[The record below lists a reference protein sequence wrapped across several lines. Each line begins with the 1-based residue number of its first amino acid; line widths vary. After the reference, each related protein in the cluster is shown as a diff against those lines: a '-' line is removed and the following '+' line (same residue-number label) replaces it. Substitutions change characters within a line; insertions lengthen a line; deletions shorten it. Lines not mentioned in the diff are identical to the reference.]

1 MKKQSIFFTQAYI
14 NGTLMNGKAV
24 SIVLVATVISA
35 SALALAAMVV
45 LENVDYSITYE
56 LNGGTNSDMNPST
69 YKPKDGTDL
78 YAAEKEGCVF
88 IGWFLDE
95 DLTEQITEISKGTR
109 GDIKLYACWEKSEVG
124 MRYTYDISGNKV
136 SKNWFGNTNTPLSGS
151 ISYTYLTYR
160 YGQGYYISYD
170 RTLKTGTGWLAKTS
184 TAGESYWS
192 GDSDTEWTRGD
203 DASIETIDGTKLC
216 SVWITEGSDS
226 TERQYVGSD
235 NNVTYLMEYTETN
248 GNTTVTLTYT
258 LSEYGIT
265 DIPKEFE
272 VTVYTDRNVSVTG
285 SGTCEAYGIVT
296 LRASGPSF
304 SGWYSTS
311 GDLLSSSD
319 TYQIDILVSDVTVY
333 ARNDDFA
340 DVSSSTTTVTASP
353 DVPLTDVT
361 WTFYDNGNEVTK
373 VGNALS
379 YEFSS
384 AGTYTLL
391 YTGTDAEGNAYHGL
405 LDAVA
410 DGIINKSY
418 SWKYDKKTFTATL
431 GIKYSDFLA
440 KRNDT
445 IERCQG
451 TTAHDLS
458 FVTYNDP
465 YVIELK
471 NQIMSQCAGKSD
483 IYIANVMLVF
493 TQKIEYQYDSD
504 TMGVEEYWKYPLET
518 LFDQSGDCE
527 DTSILFCA
535 LAKSA
540 GYDCALLLFNG
551 HMAAGISVDGASG
564 SYYTYQNKN
573 YYYCE
578 TTTTEWYVGSTPNS
592 QYSKA
597 LKVMPVA

>member
-1 MKKQSIFFTQAYI
+1 
-14 NGTLMNGKAV
+14 MNGKAV
-24 SIVLVATVISA
+24 SIVLVAAVISA

-45 LENVDYSITYE
+45 LDNVDYSITYE

-95 DLTEQITEISKGTR
+95 DLTEQVTEISKGSR

-124 MRYTYDISGNKV
+124 MRYTYDISGSKV
-136 SKNWFGNTNTPLSGS
+136 GKNWFGNTNTPLSGS

-160 YGQGYYISYD
+160 YGQGYYINYD
-170 RTLKTGTGWLAKTS
+170 RTIKTGTGWLAKTS
-184 TAGESYWS
+184 TASESYWS
-192 GDSDTEWTRGD
+192 GDSDTEWTRSD
-203 DASIETIDGTKLC
+203 EASIETIDGTKLC
-216 SVWITEGSDS
+216 SVWFTEGSDS
-226 TERQYVGSD
+226 VERQYVGSD
-235 NNVTYLMEYTETN
+235 NSVTYLIEYTETS

-272 VTVYTDRNVSVTG
+272 VTVYTDRDISVTG

-296 LRASGPSF
+296 LNASGSSF
-304 SGWYSTS
+304 SGWYSES
-311 GDLLSSSD
+311 GDLLSSSE

-333 ARNDDFA
+333 ARNDNYA
-340 DVSSSTTTVTASP
+340 EIKSESTTVTANP

-361 WTFYDNGNEVTK
+361 WRFYDNGNEVTK
-373 VGNALS
+373 TGNTLS

-391 YTGTDAEGNAYHGL
+391 YTGTDGNGRTYHGL

-410 DGIINKSY
+410 DGDIIKTY
-418 SWKYDKKTFTATL
+418 KWKYSNTNYTATL
-431 GIKYSDFLA
+431 SIKYSDFLD

-445 IERCQG
+445 IDRRQG
-451 TTAHDLS
+451 STQHDLS
-458 FVTYNDP
+458 FVTYNDK
-465 YVIELK
+465 YVVDLK
-471 NQIMSQCAGKSD
+471 DQIMSQCAGKSD

-493 TQKIEYQYDSD
+493 TQYIEYQYDSD

-518 LFDQSGDCE
+518 LFDQGGDCE

-540 GYDCALLLFNG
+540 GYDCALILFNG
-551 HMAAGISVDGASG
+551 HMAAGISVDGATG
-564 SYYTYQNKN
+564 SYYHYQDKD
-573 YYYCE
+573 YFYCE
-578 TTTTEWYVGSTPNS
+578 TTTTGWYVGSTPNS
-592 QYSKA
+592 EYSKA